1 MLVVK
6 IEITRGVYLQI
17 LKLNL
22 FYIGMNIFV
31 YLLLFMLGRFV
42 EMLFWTCVELLFSF
56 TVLVDSVSLVYF
68 LSFCG

>member
-6 IEITRGVYLQI
+6 IEMTRGVYLQI

-22 FYIGMNIFV
+22 FYIGMNILV

>member
-22 FYIGMNIFV
+22 FYIGMNILV
-31 YLLLFMLGRFV
+31 YLLLFMLGRSV

>member
-22 FYIGMNIFV
+22 FYIGMNILV